1 LKLGPRAAAH
11 AQEYA
16 QLLDDIN
23 VGVRLHYASDG
34 TDADLDLLLGDQRYA
49 HGLLRLAELGDLEA
63 TIELGDLIS
72 LLSQAHAAGD
82 AALADAI
89 WQAGVAAVGWG
100 TNEQLESA
108 KNLARAGNPDAAEA
122 LLAAA
127 AAITEG
133 SS

>member
-23 VGVRLHYASDG
+23 AGVRLHYASDG

>member
-1 LKLGPRAAAH
+1 LKLGPRAAGH
-11 AQEYA
+11 EQEYA
-16 QLLDDIN
+16 QLLEDIN
-23 VGVRLHYASDG
+23 AGVQLHYASDG

-82 AALADAI
+82 AVLADAI

-100 TNEQLESA
+100 TNEHLESA
-108 KNLARAGNPDAAEA
+108 KNLARAGNPQAAEA

-127 AAITEG
+127 VAITEG
-133 SS
+133 SR